1 MPLVEARGK
10 KITIKFEEDLLP
22 NTTYRL
28 FFGNA
33 IADMHEANVL
43 SNFDY
48 VFSTG
53 SVIDSLFITGTILN
67 AFNLKPEKDVTV
79 GLYDKTESDS
89 VVFKKKP
96 MYFTKTS
103 DAGTYKISYLPKA
116 SFKAFAF
123 TDKNKNLMYD
133 GDEELIAFNGS
144 PVTTAID
151 TIVNLKTFKEV
162 STKSFIKKI
171 QSPFYGVAYVVYNKE
186 QKNEVTTF
194 NVDQNNDINTLNDV
208 NDTCFIF
215 YRNIFDTLKVLIKHP
230 DGPKTDTINIIIA
243 TKDKF
248 EKMKNEHKHVLVLNF
263 KPSDGNSVDY
273 FAVPGL
279 MFSNWIDDQN
289 FDVSKMI
296 LQYKTDSLI
305 KTPLQLTKNNLY
317 TFSIGNKL
325 IQNTNYDL
333 LLKKG
338 AFKTVMG
345 IESDSMKISF
355 KTTEQSDYAV
365 LNLKLLL
372 PKKENYIVQLM
383 GDKENIVSENYIE
396 MSLTTSAEQHIKIKN
411 LHPGN
416 YFVKV
421 IEDKNQNKKWDTGS
435 ILNEKQPEL
444 IYFNAQPIKLMA
456 DWDSET
462 EWKVD

>member
-10 KITIKFEEDLLP
+10 KITIKFEDDLMP

-48 VFSTG
+48 VVSTG
-53 SVIDSLFITGTILN
+53 STIDSLFFTGTVLN
-67 AFNLKPEKDVTV
+67 AFNLKPEKNVTV
-79 GLYDKTESDS
+79 GLYDKDESDS
-89 VVFKKKP
+89 VVFNEKP

-103 DAGTYKISYLPKA
+103 EGGTYKISYLPQA

-133 GDEELIAFNGS
+133 GGEELVAFNGS
-144 PVTTAID
+144 PLTTAID
-151 TIVNLKTFKEV
+151 TIINLKIFKEV
-162 STKSFIKKI
+162 PSKSFIKKI
-171 QSPFYGVAYVVYNKE
+171 QSPFYGVAYVVYNK
-186 QKNEVTTF
+186 
-194 NVDQNNDINTLNDV
+194 DQNNEVIPYYPDQNDDISTVNDV

-230 DGPKTDTINIIIA
+230 GGPITDSINVTII
-243 TKDKF
+243 TKEKF
-248 EKMKNEHKHVLVLNF
+248 EKMKNEHKHVLMVNF
-263 KPSDGNSVDY
+263 KPIEANSVDY
-273 FAVPGL
+273 FATPSLV
-279 MFSNWIDDQN
+279 FSNWMDEQS
-289 FDVSKMI
+289 FDVSKMAF
-296 LQYKTDSLI
+296 QYKTDSLI
-305 KTPLQLTKNNLY
+305 KMPLQLTKNNLY
-317 TFSIGNKL
+317 TFGVGNKL
-325 IQNTNYDL
+325 TQNTNYDI

-355 KTTEQSDYAV
+355 KTTEQSDYAI

-396 MSLTTSAEQHIKIKN
+396 MSLTTSAEQIIKITN
-411 LHPGN
+411 LRPGN

-421 IEDKNQNKKWDTGS
+421 IEDKNENKKWDTGS